1 MGLSHLPALLTS
13 VFCRLACCL
22 DRRSGGRL
30 PALLVGIL
38 LARGHRTCTSWFRAA
53 DITTE
58 FRQAYTTIHAVGTKV
73 PQMARIVV
81 DTIAPVLD
89 KKRLL
94 LAIDDTPTQRYGPEV
109 EGAGIHHNP
118 TPGPAG
124 EKFVYGHVWVTLAAL
139 ARHQERGTVAL
150 PLRSEMYVRAKDTAK
165 LDPDR
170 RVPFRTKLEMAAEQ
184 VCWLM
189 RERGGRYKEV
199 WAVVD
204 GGYSK
209 RPFLRPA
216 AELGV
221 VVAGRLPCNAALRD
235 LPGEQP
241 SSKRGPKPT
250 YGKNKVVLKLR
261 AGQLRGWEE
270 VTCW

>member
-94 LAIDDTPTQRYGPEV
+94 LAIDDTPTQPYAPQV

-124 EKFVYGHVWVTLAAL
+124 QKHVYGHVWVTLAAL
-139 ARHQERGTVAL
+139 ADHPDWGTLAL
-150 PLRSEMYVRAKDTAK
+150 PLQAQLYIRAKDLPK
-165 LDPDR
+165 LPAER
-170 RVPFRTKLEMAAEQ
+170 QRPFRTKLELAAAPLGR
-184 VCWLM
+184 VAP
-189 RERGGRYKEV
+189 RG
-199 WAVVD
+199 
-204 GGYSK
+204 
-209 RPFLRPA
+209 
-216 AELGV
+216 
-221 VVAGRLPCNAALRD
+221 
-235 LPGEQP
+235 
-241 SSKRGPKPT
+241 
-250 YGKNKVVLKLR
+250 
-261 AGQLRGWEE
+261 AGQD
-270 VTCW
+270 